1 MSKIEYNIT
10 RKFNL
15 KHTYIEIRPDASV
28 EVKTNLTTSAKSISD
43 FVERKSSW
51 ILKKQLFLQN
61 IKTIKSSQLYLFG
74 EVFEKEYFGLSSQ
87 SELDALY
94 RKKAI
99 ETINPLVLSW
109 SEKMQL
115 FPTYV
120 GYRKNRTRWG
130 SCSGKD
136 RLSFNTLLARTPLK
150 FIEYVVVHELSHI
163 KYKNHSKAFWNL
175 LKEHLRDYKDR
186 QNLVKNQSYLKN
198 LD

>member
-1 MSKIEYNIT
+1 M
-10 RKFNL
+10 
-15 KHTYIEIRPDASV
+15 HTYIEIKPDASV
-28 EVKTNLTTSAKSISD
+28 EVKTNLTTSTKSISD

-51 ILKKQLFLQN
+51 ILKKQLLLQN

-74 EVFEKEYFGLSSQ
+74 EIFEKEHFGLFSQ
-87 SELDALY
+87 NELDAFY
-94 RKKAI
+94 REKAI
-99 ETINPLVLSW
+99 ETINPLVVSW

-136 RLSFNTLLARTPLK
+136 RLSFNTLLARTPLE
-150 FIEYVVVHELSHI
+150 FIEYVVVHELCHI
-163 KYKNHSKAFWNL
+163 EHKNHSKTFWNL
-175 LKEHLRDYKDR
+175 LKEHLPDYKNR
-186 QNLVKNQSYLKN
+186 QNLVKTQSYLKN